1 MFYPPQIPMPMTL
14 VVLLFAVVIH
24 EYAHGWMAYLCG
36 DGTAKYSGRL
46 TLNPLAHIDPFM
58 TILMPIIFYF
68 TLGFAIGGAK
78 PVPINP
84 YNFRNPQRDIIK
96 VSLAGPCSNFILAI
110 VFALLTHLMKILG
123 LNVFYLGQF
132 FFNLFA
138 FSVFLNLLLGMFNLI
153 PIPPLDGSRILIA
166 ILPREY
172 AYKVER
178 IGMFGIILVILF
190 INVFFQELIRVVFA
204 IYHLLLWGI

>member
-1 MFYPPQIPMPMTL
+1 MFYPPQIPMLLTIG
-14 VVLLFAVVIH
+14 VLLFAVVIH

-36 DGTAKYSGRL
+36 DGTAKASGRL

-58 TILMPIIFYF
+58 TILMPIFFYF

-84 YNFRNPQRDIIK
+84 YNFRNPYRDIIK
-96 VSLAGPCSNFILAI
+96 VSLAGPCSNFILAVI
-110 VFALLTHLMKILG
+110 FALLTHLMKILG
-123 LNVFYLGQF
+123 LYMLPLGVLF
-132 FFNLFA
+132 FKVFA

-153 PIPPLDGSRILIA
+153 PIPPLDGSKILIA
-166 ILPREY
+166 VLPRQY
-172 AYKVER
+172 AYRVEN

-190 INVFFQELIRVVFA
+190 INLFWKVLIMIVLG
-204 IYHLLLWGI
+204 IYRLLLWGI

>member
-1 MFYPPQIPMPMTL
+1 MFYPPQIPMPMAL

-36 DGTAKYSGRL
+36 DATAKYSGRL

-84 YNFRNPQRDIIK
+84 YNFRNPHRDIIK
-96 VSLAGPCSNFILAI
+96 VSLAGPVSNFILAVI
-110 VFALLTHLMKILG
+110 FALLVWLMKIIG
-123 LNVFYLGQF
+123 LYGGLLSRIFE
-132 FFNLFA
+132 
-138 FSVFLNLLLGMFNLI
+138 FSVFLNLLLGVFNLI
-153 PIPPLDGSRILIA
+153 PIPPLDGSKILIA
-166 ILPREY
+166 VLPRQY
-172 AYKVER
+172 AYRVEN

-190 INVFFQELIRVVFA
+190 INLFWRVLIMIVLG
-204 IYHLLLWGI
+204 IYRFLLWGI

>member
-1 MFYPPQIPMPMTL
+1 MFYPPQIPMLLTL
-14 VVLLFAVVIH
+14 AVLLFAVVIH

-58 TILMPIIFYF
+58 TILMPIFFYF

-84 YNFRNPQRDIIK
+84 YNFRNPHRAIIK
-96 VSLAGPCSNFILAI
+96 VSLAGPVSNFILAVI
-110 VFALLTHLMKILG
+110 FALLVWLMKIIGIYGG
-123 LNVFYLGQF
+123 LLSAVFE
-132 FFNLFA
+132 

-153 PIPPLDGSRILIA
+153 PIPPLDGSKILIA
-166 ILPREY
+166 VLPRQY
-172 AYKVER
+172 AHRVEN

-190 INVFFQELIRVVFA
+190 INIFWRALIMIVLG
-204 IYHLLLWGI
+204 IYRFLLWGI

>member
-1 MFYPPQIPMPMTL
+1 MFYPPQIPMLLTL
-14 VVLLFAVVIH
+14 AVLLFAVVIH

-58 TILMPIIFYF
+58 TILMPIFFYF

-84 YNFRNPQRDIIK
+84 YNFRNPHRDIIK
-96 VSLAGPCSNFILAI
+96 VSLAGPVSNFILAVI
-110 VFALLTHLMKILG
+110 FALLVWLMKIIGIYGG
-123 LNVFYLGQF
+123 LLSAVFE
-132 FFNLFA
+132 

-153 PIPPLDGSRILIA
+153 PIPPLDGSKILIA
-166 ILPREY
+166 VLPRQY
-172 AYKVER
+172 AHRVEN

-190 INVFFQELIRVVFA
+190 INIFWRALIMIVLG
-204 IYHLLLWGI
+204 IYRFLLWGI

>member
-1 MFYPPQIPMPMTL
+1 MLYPPHIPMPITL

-36 DGTAKYSGRL
+36 DSTAKHSGRL

-58 TILMPIIFYF
+58 TILMPIFFYF

-84 YNFRNPQRDIIK
+84 YNFRNPYKDIIK
-96 VSLAGPCSNFILAI
+96 VSLAGPGSNFVLAV
-110 VFALLTHLMKILG
+110 VFALLVWVMKIIGVYGG
-123 LNVFYLGQF
+123 LLSAIFE
-132 FFNLFA
+132 

-153 PIPPLDGSRILIA
+153 PIPPLDGSKILIA
-166 ILPREY
+166 ILPRQY
-172 AYKVER
+172 AYRVEN

-190 INVFFQELIRVVFA
+190 INVFWQFLIMFVLG
-204 IYHLLLWGI
+204 IYRLLLWGI